1 MNEIPR
7 HRRPQMKD
15 SDFFDAREGGADP
28 AFISQAAQDSAHA
41 LVDRGRQSDDPEI
54 TERFVRLAETEGIEA
69 IAELWQDSPPRSLA
83 GSLWRI
89 FAVRSAVQKDPERM
103 AEYFRLGRGNTTTA
117 AIAGVPE
124 PPDSDEMLHLA
135 DRVLAG
141 MYVGEID
148 VAFDRAAA
156 FCRVIARGQTLAN
169 GTDSTDLITAAT
181 DLEASAQAYRAG
193 RLD

>member
-1 MNEIPR
+1 M
-7 HRRPQMKD
+7 
-15 SDFFDAREGGADP
+15 
-28 AFISQAAQDSAHA
+28 
-41 LVDRGRQSDDPEI
+41 
-54 TERFVRLAETEGIEA
+54 
-69 IAELWQDSPPRSLA
+69 
-83 GSLWRI
+83 
-89 FAVRSAVQKDPERM
+89 
-103 AEYFRLGRGNTTTA
+103 
-117 AIAGVPE
+117 PE

-169 GTDSTDLITAAT
+169 GTDSTDLVTAAT
-181 DLEASAQAYRAG
+181 DLEASAQSYRAG